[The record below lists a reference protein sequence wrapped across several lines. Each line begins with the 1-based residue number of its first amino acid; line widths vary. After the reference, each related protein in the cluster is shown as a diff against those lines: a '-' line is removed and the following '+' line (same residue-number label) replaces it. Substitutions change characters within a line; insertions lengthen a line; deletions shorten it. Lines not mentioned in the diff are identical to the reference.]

1 MCGRHSGGEEDAM
14 DTMDKK
20 TADSPWITPR
30 TIVGLAFVALGTLF
44 LLDNLGYVD
53 SGSYWRWWPIVFI
66 GIGLAKLLQ
75 PGLHSSKM
83 SGYIFILV
91 GGWLLLSSLDVIPF
105 SPFHFWPVLLVL
117 VGVSM
122 IVRGLGRGAHGPRG
136 QSASSHSDSV
146 VRAFAAMGGVSIK
159 NTSSAFRGG
168 EASAVMGGVE
178 LDLRNAQIEGHEAV
192 LDVFAMWG
200 GIDLK
205 VPNDWEVSLQGVP
218 IMGAFEDS
226 RKSLTPNASKRLV
239 IKGTVIMGGLEV
251 KD

>member
-1 MCGRHSGGEEDAM
+1 MESMETRRAEG
-14 DTMDKK
+14 
-20 TADSPWITPR
+20 PWITPR
-30 TIVGLAFVALGTLF
+30 TIVGLGFVALGTLF

-53 SGSYWRWWPIVFI
+53 AGQYWRWWPVVFVA
-66 GIGLAKLLQ
+66 IGLAKVLQ
-75 PGLHSSKM
+75 PGPHGGKM
-83 SGYIFILV
+83 GGFIFIFI
-91 GGWLLLSSLDVIPF
+91 GAWLLLSSLDVIDF
-105 SPFHFWPVLLVL
+105 SPFHFWPILLVL
-117 VGVSM
+117 IGLSM
-122 IVRGLGRGAHGPRG
+122 IVRGMSRGPGHGPRG

-178 LDLRNAQIEGHEAV
+178 LDLRGAKIEGDEAV

-200 GIDLK
+200 GIDLR
-205 VPNDWEVSLQGVP
+205 VPAEWGVVLNGVP

-226 RKSLTPNASKRLV
+226 RKSPIQEASKRLV
-239 IKGTVIMGGLEV
+239 IKGMVIMGGLEV